1 MCTGTLAY
9 RWCIGVEAMV
19 CDKCQEKQ
27 KAKGQSGNIVPDRWK
42 EGATNHGKVA
52 AGDKRISSKELHNP
66 YTKTKE
72 R

>member
-1 MCTGTLAY
+1 
-9 RWCIGVEAMV
+9 MV
-19 CDKCQEKQ
+19 CDKCLEKQ

-72 R
+72 RYMHTEKAISFPFRDER